1 MRRTVRLT
9 ERDLTRLVRRV
20 IREQEIVEAIGVI
33 PLSKVNDR
41 SRIGPKGTYYVDRN
55 GGLVINDGDGDTLVL
70 SDAEYDKNKEN

>member
-1 MRRTVRLT
+1 M
-9 ERDLTRLVRRV
+9 
-20 IREQEIVEAIGVI
+20 EAIGVI

-55 GGLVINDGDGDTLVL
+55 GGLVIDDGNGDTLVL